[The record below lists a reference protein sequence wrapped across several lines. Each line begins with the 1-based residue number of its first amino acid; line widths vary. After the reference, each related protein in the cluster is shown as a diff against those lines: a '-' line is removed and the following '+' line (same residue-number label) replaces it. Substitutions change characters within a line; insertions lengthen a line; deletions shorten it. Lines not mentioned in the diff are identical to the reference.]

1 MIWASA
7 VIVGAFSFF
16 LKSRIAEMTKVIVEF
31 LRAHGRFVRGDI
43 AGFAPDVVKKWPAGV
58 CVPYDPDKPKARGV
72 AVVGEIDLDADGV
85 RKMISDAETE
95 FAEKADALSQREQE
109 LADREAELATRE
121 RELLN
126 RTAAAETGAA
136 ADPEVA
142 AAVDEEAAKG
152 ATKKTAGAPPK
163 QGAKA

>member
-1 MIWASA
+1 M
-7 VIVGAFSFF
+7 IVGAFSFL

-58 CVPYDPDKPKARGV
+58 CVPYDPDKPKAGGV
-72 AVVGEIDLDADGV
+72 AVIGNIELNADGV

-95 FAEKADALSQREQE
+95 FAAKSDALSQREQE
-109 LADREAELATRE
+109 LADREAELAARE
-121 RELLN
+121 RELLS
-126 RTAAAETGAA
+126 RVAAEQTDASA
-136 ADPEVA
+136 EPEEA
-142 AAVDEEAAKG
+142 AAVDEEAAKD